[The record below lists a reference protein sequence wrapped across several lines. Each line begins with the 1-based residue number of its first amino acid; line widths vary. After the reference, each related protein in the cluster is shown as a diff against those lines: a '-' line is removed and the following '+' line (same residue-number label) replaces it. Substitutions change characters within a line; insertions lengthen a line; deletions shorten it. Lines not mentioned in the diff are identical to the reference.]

1 MAMVTVSQKPNRFDI
16 FLVTLDPTQGAEMQ
30 KTRPC
35 VVLSPDEMN
44 QHLAT
49 VIVAPMTTTE
59 REYPTRVAFVLSG
72 KKGQIALDQIR
83 TIDQSRLIKK
93 LDHLSKPVQRKVL
106 TTLQEMFKE

>member
-1 MAMVTVSQKPNRFDI
+1 MVAVSGRPSRFDV

-44 QHLAT
+44 HHLKV

-59 REYPTRVAFVLSG
+59 REYPTRVPLVLLD

-93 LDHLSKPVQRKVL
+93 LAHLNKHTQRKIL
-106 TTLQEMFKE
+106 NTLQEMFKE